1 MHKFWVVCGQ
11 VYKKNVRSGSW
22 LFLVL
27 SPLIFVA
34 LTGLVGYF
42 MAQNVQPA
50 KVAVVIE
57 NTAVPQKTF
66 LKNAIL
72 KTSDDDIKFQMRDT
86 QSAAE
91 AALTN
96 EKIDGILTV
105 TTKPEISAKYVERSN
120 ADNSV
125 DLSTLTAM
133 LSQRKLQ
140 QTAASLK
147 LAPQALNALLTPAK
161 VTKRTVA
168 IENGKQVAK
177 NDTAAFVNKGL
188 AMVLTVF
195 ILMIT
200 MVYGSMLAQEIAT
213 EKGSRIMEILLSS
226 VSATT
231 QFFGK
236 LTGMLL
242 LLVTQIVAYV
252 LAGAIGW
259 VWLAKLDFVKSL
271 LKQVDFSVL
280 ASQTTV
286 IAVLF
291 FIVGVMT
298 YAVLAALTGSLV
310 SNQEQ
315 VNTAVM
321 PISMLG
327 LAGYFLSFMAQSGD
341 SPLLRITSFV
351 PFLNATVMPVQLAL
365 GHAGFGMAWASLA
378 VSVVFL
384 IGFTWV
390 VVGVYRANVLVYS
403 EASFFKR
410 LRTSFSI
417 WNAERKSS

>member
-1 MHKFWVVCGQ
+1 MSKFWVVCGQ

-27 SPLIFVA
+27 SPLIFVGIA
-34 LTGLVGYF
+34 GLIGYF
-42 MAQNVQPA
+42 VAQNVQPA

-57 NTAVPQKTF
+57 NTDSYEKMVLNA
-66 LKNAIL
+66 AIL
-72 KTSDDDIKFQMRDT
+72 KASDSDIKFQTRDT

-120 ADNSV
+120 ADNNV
-125 DLSTLTAM
+125 DTSTLTAM

-147 LAPQALNALLTPAK
+147 LSPEALTALLTPAK

-168 IENGKQVAK
+168 IQDGKQVAK
-177 NDTAAFVNKGL
+177 NDSTAAVNKAFAGI
-188 AMVLTVF
+188 LTVF

-236 LTGMLL
+236 LAGMFLL
-242 LLVTQIVAYV
+242 LLTQIAAYV
-252 LAGAIGW
+252 IAGAIGW
-259 VWLAKLDFVKSL
+259 VWLSKLDFVKSL
-271 LKQVDFSVL
+271 LKQIDLSVL
-280 ASQTTV
+280 ASQTTL

-291 FIVGVMT
+291 FVIGVMS

-327 LAGYFLSFMAQSGD
+327 LAGYMLSFMAQTGD
-341 SPLLRITSFV
+341 STLLRVASFV

-365 GHAGFGMAWASLA
+365 GHAGFGMAWASLG
-378 VSVVFL
+378 VGLVFL

-390 VVGVYRANVLVYS
+390 VVGVYRSNVLVYS
-403 EASFFKR
+403 DASFFKR

-417 WNAERKSS
+417 WRAERH

>member
-27 SPLIFVA
+27 SPLIFVGIA
-34 LTGLVGYF
+34 GLIGYF
-42 MAQNVQPA
+42 VSQNVQPA

-57 NTAVPQKTF
+57 NTEQPAKG
-66 LKNAIL
+66 LLNKAIL
-72 KTSDDDIKFQMRDT
+72 KTSNSDIKFQSRDS
-86 QSAAE
+86 QSVAE

-120 ADNSV
+120 ADNNV
-125 DLSTLTAM
+125 DTSTLTAT
-133 LSQRKLQ
+133 LSQLKLQ

-147 LAPQALNALLTPAK
+147 LAPEALTALLTPAK

-177 NDTAAFVNKGL
+177 NDTTAAVNKAFAG
-188 AMVLTVF
+188 VLTVF

-236 LTGMLL
+236 LAGMFLL
-242 LLVTQIVAYV
+242 LLTQIVAYV
-252 LAGAIGW
+252 IAGAVGW

-271 LKQVDFSVL
+271 LKQIDFSVL
-280 ASQTTV
+280 ASQTTL

-291 FIVGVMT
+291 FVVGVMT

-327 LAGYFLSFMAQSGD
+327 LAGYMLSFMAQTGD
-341 SPLLRITSFV
+341 SPLLRITSFI
-351 PFLNATVMPVQLAL
+351 PFINATVMPVQLAL
-365 GHAGFGMAWASLA
+365 GHAGFGMAWASLG

-384 IGFTWV
+384 IAFTWV
-390 VVGVYRANVLVYS
+390 VVGVYRSNVLVYS
-403 EASFFKR
+403 DANFMKR

-417 WNAERKSS
+417 WRAERK